1 MSIFLKIKI
10 ERKNAILY
18 FICWLNFGIIKLN
31 NKIKKGY
38 FSQVRDHLKYL
49 IKFNIVTQQ

>member
-1 MSIFLKIKI
+1 MSIFKKIKI